1 MNTVIMPKQGLQMTE
16 GIITRWLKKEG
27 DAVELDEP
35 LFEMETDKL
44 TIEIGA
50 SAAGTLLKI
59 VRPEGDTV
67 PITET
72 IAYIGEA
79 GEAIPGSGT
88 VSSAGSAENKTAAV
102 FQVAST
108 TASTSTPAVR
118 RAPGERVFITPRA
131 KSTAVDNNLDFTRV
145 AGHGP
150 DGLIIERDVLDHLAQ
165 NPQTDAAANAAA
177 LRVTPVAGRLAGA
190 AGLDVTQVSGT
201 GPRGKI
207 MKADVQA
214 AVNAQAP
221 VTVNAQAPVTDG
233 GFAPL
238 IEPAQEPRTL
248 PYSGMRKVI
257 GERMAQSLHEM
268 AQANHRMKVDMT
280 ELIRFRESLKA
291 NDIKVS
297 YTDILV
303 KIAARALMDF
313 PIVNSSLVGEQIV
326 LHPTANIG
334 LAVALDRGLIV
345 PVVRHA
351 ERKSLAQI
359 SADAAQLIAKA
370 KNNQLIPDD
379 YNGGTFTITNLGM
392 YDVDEFTAVV
402 NPPESAILAVGKI
415 DRVPVVEDDAVVIRP
430 IMVLSLSYDHRVI
443 DGAPAAQFLQRIKQ
457 LMQNPYLLI

>member
-1 MNTVIMPKQGLQMTE
+1 MNTIIMPKQGLQMTE
-16 GIITRWLKKEG
+16 GIITRWLKNEG
-27 DAVELDEP
+27 ETVALDEP

-50 SAAGTLLKI
+50 AAAGTLLKI
-59 VRPEGDTV
+59 VRPAGDTV

-79 GEAIPGSGT
+79 GEVIPALESG
-88 VSSAGSAENKTAAV
+88 AETAAAATP
-102 FQVAST
+102 VAQ
-108 TASTSTPAVR
+108 TAVTVTATPPVQ
-118 RAPGERVFITPRA
+118 RAPGERIFITPRA
-131 KSTAVDNNLDFTRV
+131 KTTAVDNNLDYSLV

-150 DGLIIERDVLDHLAQ
+150 EGLIIERDVLDFVAQ
-165 NPQTDAAANAAA
+165 NPLTSVAAA
-177 LRVTPVAGRLAGA
+177 RVTPVAQRLAEINGVA
-190 AGLDVTQVSGT
+190 LDQVSGT

-214 AVNAQAP
+214 AAGAQTSA
-221 VTVNAQAPVTDG
+221 AGA
-233 GFAPL
+233 GFAQV
-238 IEPAQEPRTL
+238 IEASKEAGTL

-257 GERMAQSLHEM
+257 GDRMARSLHEM

-280 ELIRFRESLKA
+280 EMMRLRDSLKA

-334 LAVALDRGLIV
+334 LAVALDNGLIV
-345 PVVRHA
+345 PVVRSA
-351 ERKSLAQI
+351 EQKSLAQI
-359 SADAAQLIAKA
+359 SADA
-370 KNNQLIPDD
+370 NQLISKAKTNQLSPDD
-379 YNGGTFTITNLGM
+379 YTGGTFTITNLGM
-392 YDVDEFTAVV
+392 FDIDEFTAVV

-415 DRVPVVEDDAVVIRP
+415 DRVPVVEGDAIVIRP
-430 IMVLSLSYDHRVI
+430 IMMLSLSYDHRVI
-443 DGAPAAQFLQRIKQ
+443 DGAPAAKFLQRIKQ
-457 LMQNPYLLI
+457 LMQNPFLLI